1 MSPMNRGEIGW
12 INFEPSIG
20 GEIQKQRP
28 ALIVSN
34 DQSNQALNRL
44 QVVPL
49 TSNVQRLYSSEA
61 YVTVRGR
68 QSKALTHQL
77 TTVSKTRLIDRVGR
91 ARDNEIANVERAI
104 KVRLSLP

>member
-1 MSPMNRGEIGW
+1 MNRGEIW
-12 INFEPSIG
+12 WVNLEPSVG

-68 QSKALTHQL
+68 QSKALAHQL
-77 TTVSKTRLIDRVGR
+77 TTVAKSRLIDQVGR
-91 ARDNEIANVERAI
+91 ARDSEIRNVERAI
-104 KVRLSLP
+104 RVQLGLP